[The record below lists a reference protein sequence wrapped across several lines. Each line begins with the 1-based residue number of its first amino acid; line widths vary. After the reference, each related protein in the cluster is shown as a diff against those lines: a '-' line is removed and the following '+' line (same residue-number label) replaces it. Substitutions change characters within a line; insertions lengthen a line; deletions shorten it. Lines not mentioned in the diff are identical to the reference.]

1 MLNGILFAVLTGF
14 IWTGTGIVIS
24 RCAKGD
30 FDLCAY
36 SLLHTL
42 LSGLLALAIYTD
54 FSVFEWTHG
63 QCTLYGMILA
73 AGIANA
79 FAQYFVRRAMR
90 KGHHAPIWAMMQ
102 TCMLFPF
109 FFGLLVFGEKA
120 NLSRFAGIFLLIA
133 GVLLPCLKGFLTIRN
148 WFLPSIAGLFLYGTA
163 QILYLI
169 PSQCKELSDPALLRP
184 ALVCFGNMAGW
195 RVIAGMEHKIPE
207 FTRKLF
213 LLAIGMS
220 VLHVIGLGLF
230 FRSLDLLSGCGNGS
244 IAIPLTVGANIAG
257 FGFYSLVFLREKNTP
272 LDYASIGIILAG
284 LACSTLR

>member
-14 IWTGTGIVIS
+14 IWTAAGIVIS

-42 LSGLLALAIYTD
+42 ISGLLALAVYTD
-54 FSVFEWTHG
+54 FYAFQWTRG
-63 QCTLYGMILA
+63 KCTLYGMILA

-79 FAQYFVRRAMR
+79 FAQYFVRRAMCR
-90 KGHHAPIWAMMQ
+90 GNHASIWAMMQ

-148 WFLPSIAGLFLYGTA
+148 WFLPSVAGLFLYGTA

-169 PSQCKELSDPALLRP
+169 PSHCKKLSDPVLLRP
-184 ALVCFGNMAGW
+184 ALVCFGGTSSRAWSIKYRNS
-195 RVIAGMEHKIPE
+195 PE
-207 FTRKLF
+207 NFF
-213 LLAIGMS
+213 S
-220 VLHVIGLGLF
+220 DDWHVRAARDRTGTF
-230 FRSLDLLSGCGNGS
+230 FRSLDILSVCGNGS
-244 IAIPLTVGANIAG
+244 ITIPLTVGTNIAG
-257 FGFYSLVFLREKNTP
+257 FGFYSLVFLREKKHP
-272 LDYASIGIILAG
+272 PRLCVHLDHSCGPCICRIG
-284 LACSTLR
+284 